1 MSYNLNPLHTVQCR
15 VPVTEINNE
24 RFYAILR
31 GGAQVTYKPFTTNSI
46 STSSIQFT
54 CPPPNPNIIVDRS
67 LQMNL
72 PVRMVFNV
80 ATPNANVV
88 YRSGYD
94 APRFMPVSSAINTLQ
109 VNLNNT
115 AVSINM
121 SDVIHALLR
130 YNTTQKLKGHKYSTS
145 PSCPDQSQNYSD
157 LQGAIRN
164 PLASYGD
171 SNDENV
177 LGRGGFLYQIV
188 ANTTSQLVIDAVF
201 TENLFI
207 SPFDWGCSEVGGFIG
222 LQTMDFNITF
232 VGNPA
237 NRMWS
242 HDNSGVNAPGV
253 ITSSAVAFNN
263 FSSIYNAPFSYDA
276 GLAVPQL
283 LFRYITPNELQ
294 AIPRSVCYPY
304 FTVDRYPYDFNS
316 TIAANQAGTI
326 VSNNIQL
333 KSIPR
338 RIYIYAR
345 NSNSVL
351 QSSPIYTDTYLG
363 ITGIRLNWNNYSG
376 LLSNATAYDLY
387 SMSVKNHCNMSWEQW
402 SGGPVYQTGS
412 ASNQIGTVGSVLC
425 ISMAEDVG
433 LSDTEAPGLLGT
445 YQLQLEIDVINTNQT
460 NSITPTLYIVV
471 VSEGTFTIENNR
483 SVSQIGVISKMDILE
498 AKQHQSPFIDYHD
511 IMKVNGGN
519 FLSGVKRFGQNIWKN
534 VKPYVRSAVKLG
546 KKIYPYAKAAYNTA
560 RAVAPLLIGLGEG
573 GSMAGNGSYTGG
585 ELVGGQQEDY
595 QMLRSSH
602 PMHGS
607 RQMPQ
612 DGGRMVSRKHLE
624 QRLQR
629 M

>member
-1 MSYNLNPLHTVQCR
+1 
-15 VPVTEINNE
+15 
-24 RFYAILR
+24 
-31 GGAQVTYKPFTTNSI
+31 
-46 STSSIQFT
+46 
-54 CPPPNPNIIVDRS
+54 
-67 LQMNL
+67 
-72 PVRMVFNV
+72 
-80 ATPNANVV
+80 
-88 YRSGYD
+88 
-94 APRFMPVSSAINTLQ
+94 
-109 VNLNNT
+109 
-115 AVSINM
+115 
-121 SDVIHALLR
+121 
-130 YNTTQKLKGHKYSTS
+130 
-145 PSCPDQSQNYSD
+145 
-157 LQGAIRN
+157 
-164 PLASYGD
+164 
-171 SNDENV
+171 
-177 LGRGGFLYQIV
+177 
-188 ANTTSQLVIDAVF
+188 
-201 TENLFI
+201 
-207 SPFDWGCSEVGGFIG
+207 
-222 LQTMDFNITF
+222 
-232 VGNPA
+232 
-237 NRMWS
+237 
-242 HDNSGVNAPGV
+242 
-253 ITSSAVAFNN
+253 
-263 FSSIYNAPFSYDA
+263 
-276 GLAVPQL
+276 
-283 LFRYITPNELQ
+283 
-294 AIPRSVCYPY
+294 
-304 FTVDRYPYDFNS
+304 
-316 TIAANQAGTI
+316 
-326 VSNNIQL
+326 
-333 KSIPR
+333 
-338 RIYIYAR
+338 
-345 NSNSVL
+345 
-351 QSSPIYTDTYLG
+351 
-363 ITGIRLNWNNYSG
+363 
-376 LLSNATAYDLY
+376 
-387 SMSVKNHCNMSWEQW
+387 MSWEQW